1 MPSADEVA
9 DESVCA
15 EYNAAEGR
23 PLRLTTGRD
32 ADHWDSSI
40 EHDFWLLSSDAS
52 EPRTARYLARLDK
65 HERAKQE
72 RERREQERW
81 EAAGRPLYHMMSLD
95 GPDLNVVEK
104 LADEAIKRHKDDGS
118 ALISIMFCHPRSV
131 VFRDLNQD
139 FAYLDRRSGVHW
151 DLFFAGYSGRRR
163 WLSPRA
169 LGVPIWKFSPSDF
182 DEIRRHVERLHREAL
197 SDDVPDGLTP
207 WRYSGVPELVSV
219 MAYRAT
225 WTDRQQQFV
234 NRLHEFGERAPGLWK
249 ELDAVN
255 DNVSARIRAEVITQ
269 YTSPVKIDW
278 ASLHAVRLTDLNGA
292 YENHNLAT
300 VAEILSGWREDADS
314 PCPRREFLELA
325 PGEVPSETASL
336 KVLHPLLQAAGAAI
350 AGGVTGNAAY
360 DLIKKLIGI

>member
-9 DESVCA
+9 EESLCA
-15 EYNAAEGR
+15 EYDATEGR

-32 ADHWDSSI
+32 TDHWDSSL
-40 EHDFWLLSSDAS
+40 EHDFWLLCSDAS
-52 EPRTARYLARLDK
+52 EPRTARYLARFDK
-65 HERAKQE
+65 HERAEQE

-81 EAAGRPLYHMMSLD
+81 EAAGRPSYNMVSWD

-104 LADEAIKRHKDDGS
+104 LADKAIKRHKDDSS

-139 FAYLDRRSGVHW
+139 FAYLDRRFGVHW
-151 DLFFAGYSGRRR
+151 DLCFAGYSGRRQ
-163 WLSPRA
+163 WLRPRA

-182 DEIRRHVERLHREAL
+182 DDIRRHVERLHCEAL
-197 SDDVPDGLTP
+197 SGDVPDGLTP

-219 MAYRAT
+219 MAYRAS

-234 NRLHEFGERAPGLWK
+234 NRLHELEKQVPAWLR
-249 ELDAVN
+249 EVDAV
-255 DNVSARIRAEVITQ
+255 DVNVFARIPTEAITR

-300 VAEILSGWREDADS
+300 VVESLSNWREDADS
-314 PCPRREFLELA
+314 PHPRREFLELA

-336 KVLHPLLQAAGAAI
+336 TILHPLLQAAGAAI